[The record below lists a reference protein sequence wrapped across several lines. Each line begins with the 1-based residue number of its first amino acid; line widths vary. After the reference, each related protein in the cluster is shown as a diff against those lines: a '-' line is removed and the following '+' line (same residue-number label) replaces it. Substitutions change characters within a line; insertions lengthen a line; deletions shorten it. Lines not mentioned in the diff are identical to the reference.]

1 MDQAKNDIII
11 YIGTFNEYNIYRI
24 DEEKEK
30 YSPFIKNFFK
40 MSEYLKWKDGIH
52 SSPLLREK
60 YLAII
65 NLKCNYKQFENTIL
79 NLQNSINPY
88 VKTILIVEPREKFIN
103 EPLTPFEIIDLSKY
117 HKEDFIRVLENE
129 LPQLTQDGQKRLIY
143 KIGYSYSNLKLYL
156 PELKKMD
163 LISSSDISN
172 LIKEVR
178 LAPIE
183 FILTGIVNKEQ
194 RYIREHYKLCEKY
207 SESWVI
213 RTYIKMLTDVLEL
226 KSKIKAGETTYSD
239 IRSKKETRMY
249 LKLIRDVNTSTIFL
263 LRSFLE
269 EYKNVGIEMFLI
281 SDRNKDRMELLEG
294 GFSWNE

>member
-1 MDQAKNDIII
+1 MEQVKNDIII

-24 DEEKEK
+24 DEEKDK

-40 MSEYLKWKDGIH
+40 MGEYLKWKDGIH
-52 SSPLLREK
+52 SSPLLRKK

-88 VKTILIVEPREKFIN
+88 IKTILIVEPREKFIN

-163 LISSSDISN
+163 LISSSDVSN
-172 LIKEVR
+172 LIKEAR

-194 RYIREHYKLCEKY
+194 SYIRQHYKLCDKY
-207 SESWVI
+207 SEAWVI

-226 KSKIKAGETTYSD
+226 KSKLKAGEITYSD
-239 IRSKKETRMY
+239 IRSKKETKMY
-249 LKLIRDVNTSTIFL
+249 LKLIRDINTSTIFL
-263 LRSFLE
+263 LKSFLE
-269 EYKNVGIEMFLI
+269 EYKNIGIEMFLM